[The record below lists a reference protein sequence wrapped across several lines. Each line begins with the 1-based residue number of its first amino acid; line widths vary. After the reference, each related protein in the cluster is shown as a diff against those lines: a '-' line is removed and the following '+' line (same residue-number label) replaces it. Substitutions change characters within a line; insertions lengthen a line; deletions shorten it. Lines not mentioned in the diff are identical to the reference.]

1 MTEQPTRYDVVRG
14 RFSSLERVYAKLR
27 IEGEKN
33 EDDD

>member
-1 MTEQPTRYDVVRG
+1 MTEQPTRYDVVKG
-14 RFSSLERVYAKLR
+14 RLSSLECVYVKLR

>member
-1 MTEQPTRYDVVRG
+1 MTEQSTRYDVVKG
-14 RFSSLERVYAKLR
+14 RLSSLERVYVKLR